1 MHIIY
6 RIFFYSTLNIKK
18 IYSEYKMKIIKKF
31 YQIIIIYLKMTD
43 NTLSNFKEFF
53 CQNKF
58 ENLKFKI

>member
-1 MHIIY
+1 
-6 RIFFYSTLNIKK
+6 
-18 IYSEYKMKIIKKF
+18 MKIIKKF